1 MPADLGPAN
10 REPPSR
16 PWYREP
22 WVWGLM
28 SGPAIVVV
36 AGFITAW
43 LAIRSN
49 DGLVAD
55 DYYKRGLA
63 IHEVVE
69 RDQAARRLG
78 LSARVALAPAGG
90 AVTLQLA
97 GGREELPAAL
107 TLRVVHPTRAGYDQE
122 IALQRVAPGRYQGAM
137 APLRDGRWVLKLLDA
152 GQTWRLTGSTWVPE
166 QSVAELKPAAAPDS

>member
-1 MPADLGPAN
+1 MPADLGPAG
-10 REPPSR
+10 REPPSH

-22 WVWGLM
+22 WVWGLI

-49 DGLVAD
+49 DGLVVD

-69 RDQAARRLG
+69 RDRAAQALG
-78 LSARVALAPAGG
+78 LAARVALAPAGG
-90 AVTLQLA
+90 SVTLQLTA
-97 GGREELPAAL
+97 ERGALPA
-107 TLRVVHPTRAGYDQE
+107 TLGLRIVHPTRAGLDQE
-122 IALQRVAPGRYQGAM
+122 LTLERVAPGRYQGAM
-137 APLRDGRWVLKLLDA
+137 APVRAGRWVLKLQDP
-152 GQTWRLTGSTWVPE
+152 GQTWRLMGSTWVPDAT
-166 QSVAELKPAAAPDS
+166 VAELKPVATPDS